1 MIAMDTSGCAQ
12 LRIIMKVSHQY
23 VPHAYFS
30 TSILLAMK
38 HTIISVLSMKLKLGH
53 CPTLVCFPT
62 ARGQASA
69 SSVNTLLSRAPT
81 PPDGVKVNLWWQ
93 P

>member
-1 MIAMDTSGCAQ
+1 MIAMDSSGCAQ

-62 ARGQASA
+62 ARGQATA
-69 SSVNTLLSRAPT
+69 SSVNTLLWRAPT